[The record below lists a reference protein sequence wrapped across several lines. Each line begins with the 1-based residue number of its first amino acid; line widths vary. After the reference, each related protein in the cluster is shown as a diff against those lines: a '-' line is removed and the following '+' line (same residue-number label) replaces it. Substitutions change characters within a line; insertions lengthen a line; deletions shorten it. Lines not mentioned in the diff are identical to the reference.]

1 VKRREFI
8 SLIGGAVASWPL
20 AARGQQPA
28 MPVIGVIA
36 DQSRSAMAAYL
47 EAFLRGLGEGGFIE
61 ERGLSRRQSGADH
74 ERTRREW

>member
-1 VKRREFI
+1 
-8 SLIGGAVASWPL
+8 
-20 AARGQQPA
+20 